1 MIVDH
6 IHERGTPVKPAPFQ
20 YVRPEST
27 DEAVNALKEHDD
39 PTLLAGGQSL
49 IATMNGRLATPETM
63 VDISHVDDLDYIRE
77 EDGDV
82 AIGAMT
88 TQSAAESSET
98 VIDHC
103 PLVAEA
109 LSNVGHETI
118 RNKGTVGGNLAHAD
132 PTSELPSVALL
143 ADATFVLRGSDG
155 KRTVDAEDF
164 FLGHLTTD
172 IGPNE
177 MLTEVRFPTLP
188 DGHGWSFQ
196 EVAPVKGGYPIV
208 GVAATLA
215 IEDGACQ
222 HPRVTFTAVSDRPLS
237 IPDVEA
243 ELEGQPAEADTF
255 EAAAE
260 IAREAVDPPS
270 DVHGS
275 SDYRRRL
282 VERLTRD
289 ALEQAAERTEG
300 Y

>member
-1 MIVDH
+1 
-6 IHERGTPVKPAPFQ
+6 VKPAPFQ

-27 DEAVNALKEHDD
+27 DEAVAALEEHDD

-63 VDISHVDDLDYIRE
+63 VDISHVEDLDYIRE
-77 EDGDV
+77 ESGDV

-88 TQSAAESSET
+88 TQSTAESSET
-98 VIDHC
+98 VIDNC

-118 RNKGTVGGNLAHAD
+118 RNKGTIGGNLAHAD

-143 ADATFVLRGSDG
+143 KDATFVLRGPDG

-172 IGPNE
+172 VRPNE
-177 MLTEVRFPTLP
+177 MLTEIRFPTLP
-188 DGHGWSFQ
+188 DGHGWSFE
-196 EVAPVKGGYPIV
+196 EVAPVEGGYPIV
-208 GVAATLA
+208 GVAATL
-215 IEDGACQ
+215 ETDGETCQ
-222 HPRVTFTAVSDRPLS
+222 RPRLAYTAVSDRP
-237 IPDVEA
+237 IRVPEA
-243 ELEGQPAEADTF
+243 ETEVEGQPAATDTF

-260 IAREAVDPPS
+260 IASEAVDPPS

-282 VERLTRD
+282 VKRLTRD
-289 ALEQAAERTEG
+289 ALEQSAERAEG

>member
-1 MIVDH
+1 
-6 IHERGTPVKPAPFQ
+6 VKPAPFQ
-20 YVRPEST
+20 YIRPEST
-27 DEAVNALKEHDD
+27 DEAVEALEEHDD

-63 VDISHVDDLDYIRE
+63 VDISYVDDLDYIRTE
-77 EDGDV
+77 NGTIS
-82 AIGAMT
+82 IGALT
-88 TQSAAESSET
+88 TQSTAESSEA
-98 VIDHC
+98 VIEHC

-118 RNKGTVGGNLAHAD
+118 RNKGTIGGNLAHAD

-143 ADATFVLRGSDG
+143 KGATFVLRGPDG
-155 KRTVDAEDF
+155 ERVVDAEDF

-172 IGPNE
+172 VRSDE
-177 MLTEVRFPTLP
+177 MLTEIRFPTLP

-196 EVAPVKGGYPIV
+196 EVAPVEGGYPIV

-215 IEDGACQ
+215 TDGEACQ
-222 HPRVTFTAVSDRPLS
+222 HPRIAYTAVSDRPLRV
-237 IPDVEA
+237 PDVET
-243 ELEGQPAEADTF
+243 EVEGQPAEDDSF

-260 IAREAVDPPS
+260 IAREAVNPPS

-282 VERLTRD
+282 VKRLTRD
-289 ALEQAAERTEG
+289 ALEQSAERAEG